1 MSQSKP
7 QVIII
12 GGGPAGLIASQRLSS
27 SGKFDV
33 HVYEQKGSVA
43 RKFLIAGRGGLNL
56 THSEKIKPFLKR
68 YGPAEEFI
76 SPFIKNFSPA
86 NLQSWA
92 ADLGVDTFVGS
103 SGRIFPTEMKATNL
117 MRAWTKRLTNT
128 GVIFH
133 LKHTFIGFDEDNN
146 PQFKNN
152 EDEVITAP
160 ADAVL
165 FCMGG
170 GSYAHLGATGKWV
183 PLLEDKDIET
193 EEFRPVNCGFD
204 VNWSNHMLE
213 KFEGQPLKN
222 IRLSFNE
229 EATRGDLVIT
239 KYGLEGGAIYA
250 LSRTLSEGL
259 TLTAPINLK
268 VDLRPDVSKDQIRDL
283 LAAPRKKQSLASILR
298 KKVHLSPLKIALLW
312 EFSNREDLQDI
323 EILTSLIKGLDIPID
338 AMRPMDR
345 AISTAGGIK
354 RSMLSEYL
362 MINGR
367 PGWFAAG
374 EMVDWDAPTGGYL
387 LQACFSMGM
396 TAAKGIEMWIERDDD
411 DENDEDEEEYTAS

>member
-76 SPFIKNFSPA
+76 TPFIKNFSPA

-92 ADLGVDTFVGS
+92 ADLGVETFVGS
-103 SGRIFPTEMKATNL
+103 SGRIFPTEMKATSL
-117 MRAWTKRLTNT
+117 MRAWTKRLTKT

-133 LKHTFIGFDEDNN
+133 LKHTFIGFDDDKN
-146 PQFKNN
+146 PQFKNS
-152 EDEVITAP
+152 EGEIITAP

-165 FCMGG
+165 FSMGG
-170 GSYAHLGATGKWV
+170 GSYAHLGATGDWV

-193 EEFRPVNCGFD
+193 EAFRPVNCGFD
-204 VNWSNHMLE
+204 VNWSSHMLE

-222 IRLSFNE
+222 IRLSFNDE
-229 EATRGDLVIT
+229 STRGDLVIT

-259 TLTAPINLK
+259 TLNAPINLK
-268 VDLRPDVSKDQIRDL
+268 VDLRPDVSRDQIREL
-283 LAAPRKKQSLASILR
+283 LSAPRKKQSLASILR

-312 EFSNREDLQDI
+312 EFSSRENLQDI
-323 EILTSLIKGLDIPID
+323 ENLTSLIKGLDIPID
-338 AMRPMDR
+338 AMRP
-345 AISTAGGIK
+345 
-354 RSMLSEYL
+354 
-362 MINGR
+362 
-367 PGWFAAG
+367 
-374 EMVDWDAPTGGYL
+374 
-387 LQACFSMGM
+387 
-396 TAAKGIEMWIERDDD
+396 
-411 DENDEDEEEYTAS
+411 